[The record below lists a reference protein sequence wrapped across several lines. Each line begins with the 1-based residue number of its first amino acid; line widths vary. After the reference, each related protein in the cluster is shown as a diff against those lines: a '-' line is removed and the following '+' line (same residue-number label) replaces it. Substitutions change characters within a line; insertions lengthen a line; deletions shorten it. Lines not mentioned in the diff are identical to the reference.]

1 MLHLVMQFQS
11 SSEESTTDGNNVG
24 GGRAFESLSF
34 VLIIGV
40 LVLGLIPGCGPP

>member
-1 MLHLVMQFQS
+1 MMHLVMKFQS
-11 SSEESTTDGNNVG
+11 SNEATNPGGSTVG
-24 GGRAFESLSF
+24 VRAFESSL

>member
-1 MLHLVMQFQS
+1 MMHLVMKFQTS
-11 SSEESTTDGNNVG
+11 NDALTTDGCNTV
-24 GGRAFESLSF
+24 GRAFESSS